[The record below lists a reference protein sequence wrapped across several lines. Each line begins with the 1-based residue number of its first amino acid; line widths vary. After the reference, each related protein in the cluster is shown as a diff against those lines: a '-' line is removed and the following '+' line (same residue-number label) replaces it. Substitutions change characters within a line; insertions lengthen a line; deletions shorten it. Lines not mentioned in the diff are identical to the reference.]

1 MGKTARKMKTE
12 NMKKLKEVVLNVEYY
27 TDFLLA
33 KAIKEMMRNLW
44 NASLF
49 MNQSDT
55 NRTYDVFWADEIDF
69 YADILIQLREQ
80 DIFYD
85 LNN

>member
-1 MGKTARKMKTE
+1 MGKTARKMKTK
-12 NMKKLKEVVLNVEYY
+12 NMKKLEEVVLNVDAYS
-27 TDFLLA
+27 DFLLA
-33 KAIKEMMRNLW
+33 KAIKEMMRKLW
-44 NASLF
+44 NGSLF

-85 LNN
+85 LTV